1 MNDLPAARKI
11 GVFLLD
17 DHEIVR
23 RGVRELLEAEP
34 DIAVVGEA
42 GTAESALARIPALRP
57 DVAVLDIRLPDGDGV
72 SVCREIRSRLPE
84 VACLMLTS
92 FGDDEALFDAI
103 MAGAAGYVLKQ
114 IRGTDLVGAVR
125 TLASGGSLLDPEA
138 ASRVMRRM
146 RDQAVRR
153 DPLAELTG
161 QERRI
166 LELIGEGLT
175 NRQIAERMFLAEKT
189 VKNYVSAVFAK
200 LGMERRTQAAAYAAR
215 LQPDAG
221 SGPGTGAAGPGRYGD
236 PGTVR

>member
-1 MNDLPAARKI
+1 MI

-23 RGVRELLEAEP
+23 MGVRDLLEAER
-34 DIAVVGEA
+34 DITVVGEA
-42 GTAESALARIPALRP
+42 GTAASALARIPALRP
-57 DVAVLDIRLPDGDGV
+57 DVAVLDVRLPDGDGV
-72 SVCREIRSRLPE
+72 SVCREIRSQMPG

-125 TLASGGSLLDPEA
+125 TVASGQSLLDPQA
-138 ASRVMRRM
+138 ASKVMRRM
-146 RDQAVRR
+146 RDQSTRA
-153 DPLAELTG
+153 DPLAALTD

-175 NRQIAERMFLAEKT
+175 NRQIGERMYLAEKT
-189 VKNYVSAVFAK
+189 VKNYVSALFAK

-215 LQPDAG
+215 IFGEHDGQGGHP
-221 SGPGTGAAGPGRYGD
+221 PHHH
-236 PGTVR
+236 

>member
-1 MNDLPAARKI
+1 MDESAAGQRQI

-23 RGVRELLEAEP
+23 RGVKELLESEP
-34 DIAVVGEA
+34 DIVVVGEA

-57 DVAVLDIRLPDGDGV
+57 DVAVLDVRLPDGDGV
-72 SVCREIRSRLPE
+72 SVCRDIRSKMPQ

-125 TLASGGSLLDPEA
+125 ALAAGESMLDPEA
-138 ASRVMRRM
+138 ASRVMKRM
-146 RDQAVRR
+146 RDQAADS
-153 DPLAELTG
+153 DPLTGLTT

-175 NRQIAERMFLAEKT
+175 NRQIGERLFLAEKT
-189 VKNYVSAVFAK
+189 VKNYVSTLFAK

-215 LQPDAG
+215 IFTDQEKTHRP
-221 SGPGTGAAGPGRYGD
+221 
-236 PGTVR
+236 

>member
-1 MNDLPAARKI
+1 MAGQPAGNDKI
-11 GVFLLD
+11 QVFLLD

-23 RGVRELLEAEP
+23 RGVKELLEAEP

-42 GTAESALARIPALRP
+42 ATAASALARIPALRP
-57 DVAVLDIRLPDGDGV
+57 DVAVLDVRLPDGDGV
-72 SVCREIRSRLPE
+72 SVCREIRSRMPE

-125 TLASGGSLLDPEA
+125 TVASGESMLDPEA
-138 ASRVMRRM
+138 ASKVMARM
-146 RDQAVRR
+146 RDQASRS
-153 DPLAELTG
+153 DPLAGLTP

-175 NRQIAERMFLAEKT
+175 NRQIGERMYLAEKT
-189 VKNYVSAVFAK
+189 VKNYVSALFAK
-200 LGMERRTQAAAYAAR
+200 LGMERRTQAAAYAAHVFEH
-215 LQPDAG
+215 Q
-221 SGPGTGAAGPGRYGD
+221 D
-236 PGTVR
+236 PQHH

>member
-1 MNDLPAARKI
+1 MSDAPATGTVK
-11 GVFLLD
+11 VFLLD

-23 RGVRELLEAEP
+23 RGVRDLLEAEP
-34 DIAVVGEA
+34 DITVVGEA

-57 DVAVLDIRLPDGDGV
+57 DVAILDVRLPDGDGV
-72 SVCREIRSRLPE
+72 TVCREIRSQMPQ

-114 IRGTDLVGAVR
+114 IRGLDLVGAVR
-125 TLASGGSLLDPEA
+125 TVAGGGSLLDPEA
-138 ASRVMRRM
+138 ATRVMRRM
-146 RDQAVRR
+146 REQAAHA

-175 NRQIAERMFLAEKT
+175 NRQIGERMFLAEKT

-200 LGMERRTQAAAYAAR
+200 LGLERRTQAAVYAAR
-215 LQPDAG
+215 IKHD
-221 SGPGTGAAGPGRYGD
+221 D
-236 PGTVR
+236 EH

>member
-1 MNDLPAARKI
+1 MSDPGEPGPGGGAAERAQI

-23 RGVRELLEAEP
+23 MGVRELLEAEP
-34 DIAVVGEA
+34 DITVVGEA
-42 GTAESALARIPALRP
+42 GTAASALARIPALRP
-57 DVAVLDIRLPDGDGV
+57 DVAVLDVRLPDGDGV
-72 SVCREIRSRLPE
+72 SVCREIRSKMPQ

-125 TLASGGSLLDPEA
+125 TVASGQSLLGPDA

-146 RDQAVRR
+146 RDQAGPA
-153 DPLAELTG
+153 DPLAALTG
-161 QERRI
+161 QERQI
-166 LELIGEGLT
+166 LEFIGQGLT
-175 NRQIAERMFLAEKT
+175 NRQIGEQMFLAEKT
-189 VKNYVSAVFAK
+189 VKNYVSGLFAK

-215 LQPDAG
+215 VFDGHGRPPYRDPAG
-221 SGPGTGAAGPGRYGD
+221 
-236 PGTVR
+236 